1 MNDNLAAFPAS
12 GWRRNLVLPK
22 RLALGVTFVALLSAC
37 GGSASTPPKTATP
50 ATAAPTVAAPTET
63 PAASVAAGLKIGLV
77 TDVGV
82 VEDKSFNEYSWKG
95 AQKGAT
101 DVGGTADVLQTKQ
114 PSDYATNIQTF
125 IDQGYD
131 IIVTT
136 GFALGDATALAAK
149 AHPAIHFI
157 GVDQGVCVDE
167 AGAPDPTFGCKGD
180 ASKLL
185 PNYQGIVFDE
195 AQPGYLAGIVAA
207 SISKTGVIGTVG
219 GINTIPAILKYIK
232 GYENGAKATNPNIK
246 VLELYISD
254 DITKAF
260 NDPATGKSIAQ
271 QMIGQKADVLF
282 QVAGLSGQGV
292 LSAACDANVY
302 GIGVD
307 VDQYVSVPT
316 TAKCTVT
323 SAEKKLLEAV
333 NAAIVRISKGTDVG
347 GNVIGNAAADPPL
360 IGLSPFYE
368 FATLIT
374 PDTQKKID
382 DALAAMKAGTLD
394 PCKPVSCA
402 KP

>member
-1 MNDNLAAFPAS
+1 MDR
-12 GWRRNLVLPK
+12 GGETVLPK
-22 RLALGVTFVALLSAC
+22 RLTLGIAMVAIVLSAC
-37 GGSASTPPKTATP
+37 NGPAATP
-50 ATAAPTVAAPTET
+50 AKTTTPSVAGSV
-63 PAASVAAGLKIGLV
+63 PAATGSPAGSQAAGLKIGLV

-82 VEDKSFNEYSWKG
+82 VDDKSFNEYSWKG
-95 AQKGAT
+95 AQKGAA
-101 DVGGTADVLQTKQ
+101 DVGGTANVLQTKQ

-125 IDQGYD
+125 IDQGYN

-136 GFALGDATALAAK
+136 GFALGNATTLAAK
-149 AHPAIHFI
+149 AHPEINFI
-157 GVDQGVCVDE
+157 GVDQGICIDA

-180 ASKLL
+180 ASTLL
-185 PNYQGIVFDE
+185 PNYQGIVFNE

-207 SISKTGVIGTVG
+207 SISKTGVIGAVG

-232 GYENGAKATNPNIK
+232 GYENAAKSVNPNIK
-246 VLELYISD
+246 VIELYISD

-260 NDPATGKSIAQ
+260 NDPTTGKSIGT

-307 VDQYVSVPT
+307 VDQHLSVPN

-333 NAAIVRISKGTDVG
+333 DAAIIRVSKGTDVG
-347 GNVIGNAAADPPL
+347 GNVVADAAANPPL
-360 IGLSPFYE
+360 IGLSPFYDL
-368 FATLIT
+368 ASLIT

-394 PCKPVSCA
+394 PCKPAACD